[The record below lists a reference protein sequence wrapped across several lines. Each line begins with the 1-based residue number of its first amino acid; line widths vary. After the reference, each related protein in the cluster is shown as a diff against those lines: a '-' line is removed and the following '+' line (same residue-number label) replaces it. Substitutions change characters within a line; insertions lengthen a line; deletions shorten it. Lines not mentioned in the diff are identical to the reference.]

1 MMVIRFLSTH
11 GPLSQNHIPGTVLT
25 LHSNNCSCG
34 SPKTLT
40 LSNLSILGILMSNSF
55 HVVKYTVHHSATV
68 IYSHLQ
74 SSPDDLKAST
84 SSTSSTGRAG
94 VLGCWGAAPATA
106 FHLSRPRP
114 KMAQLRLDWKLRK
127 SGRPAVLCPNRARR
141 YSRSA
146 LASAAS
152 AVSSLTA
159 RSSRLRRDASISS
172 WGCFKQAQRKPETG
186 FRNEIQPAG
195 FSIRPRTR
203 CASSKTS
210 HCCTSMTSPV
220 NNSATGVGLKSLLAA
235 TSTGALEEI
244 K

>member
-1 MMVIRFLSTH
+1 MVIRFLSTH
-11 GPLSQNHIPGTVLT
+11 GPLSQNHIPGTFVT
-25 LHSNNCSCG
+25 LHSNNCSSG
-34 SPKTLT
+34 SPKTLA
-40 LSNLSILGILMSNSF
+40 LSNLSILGILMSNSCCE
-55 HVVKYTVHHSATV
+55 VHSASV

-74 SSPDDLKAST
+74 MT
-84 SSTSSTGRAG
+84 SRLQHLQHLQRAW
-94 VLGCWGAAPATA
+94 LGCWGAAPATA

-127 SGRPAVLCPNRARR
+127 SGRPAVLCPNSARR